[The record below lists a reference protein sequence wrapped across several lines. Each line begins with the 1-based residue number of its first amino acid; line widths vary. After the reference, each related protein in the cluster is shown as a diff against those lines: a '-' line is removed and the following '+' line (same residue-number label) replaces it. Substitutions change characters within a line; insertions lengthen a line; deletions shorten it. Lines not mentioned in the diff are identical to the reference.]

1 MLDVLLVQVV
11 NPHCG
16 VYRGKP
22 QGKGMQLAEHGL
34 VTCTSC
40 EANRLVSSYEVLLV
54 SSSSVDHESA
64 LAADGH
70 DVSLGFGKISEQ
82 VVQAELTVS

>member
-1 MLDVLLVQVV
+1 
-11 NPHCG
+11 
-16 VYRGKP
+16 
-22 QGKGMQLAEHGL
+22 MQLAEHGL

-40 EANRLVSSYEVLLV
+40 EANRLVSSYEMMLV

-70 DVSLGFGKISEQ
+70 DVGLGFGQISEQ